1 MNSGV
6 VLEYLPDFA
15 ARAPKRSVNRE
26 MKDAANTLQNG
37 DNMVNLQ
44 HMVYKERLLTS
55 RLRTFVRNFRVVV
68 ISGARQVGKS
78 TLLNYSF
85 PADTDCVVFDPV
97 IDVENARQDPDLF
110 LDNHPR
116 RPLLLDEIQYA
127 PELVAAIKRRVDKDP
142 SPGQFVLTGSQ
153 QWEVMKSLAESL
165 AGRAVFLEMNGFSLA
180 EMSGQLDGSG
190 WLAAWLEDPQG
201 FVDREHDLVTLEHTL
216 YETLWR
222 GFLPDATRLPLE
234 TIADFHEAYTKTYVE
249 RDLRLL
255 ADVSEWQT
263 FSRFIRLA
271 AALTAQ
277 EINYSQLGREIGIA
291 PQTARRW
298 LDMLKATF
306 QWFDVPAFSGN
317 NIKRVS
323 SKPKG
328 FVADTGFAC
337 SAQLISS
344 PVALAGH
351 PMLGALFETAV
362 FAEVRKQSAQLSPRP
377 RLYHWRSA
385 SGAEVDLLIERD
397 GKFFPIEAK
406 VKSQPS
412 RRDARGIKALRDSY
426 PALNIQPGLVIAPT
440 RKFLKL
446 SDDDYAMPWNA
457 A

>member
-1 MNSGV
+1 M
-6 VLEYLPDFA
+6 
-15 ARAPKRSVNRE
+15 
-26 MKDAANTLQNG
+26 Q
-37 DNMVNLQ
+37 
-44 HMVYKERLLTS
+44 YKERLLTS
-55 RLRTFVRNFRVVV
+55 RLKRLVQTFPVVV
-68 ISGARQVGKS
+68 VSGARQVGKS
-78 TLLNYSF
+78 TILNHAF
-85 PADTDCVVFDPV
+85 PVNTDCVVLDPV

-116 RPLLLDEIQYA
+116 SPLLLDEIQYA
-127 PELVAAIKRRVDKDP
+127 PELVAAIKRRVDRDRQ
-142 SPGQFVLTGSQ
+142 PGQFVLTGSQ

-165 AGRAVFLEMNGFSLA
+165 AGRAVFIEMNGFSLA
-180 EMSGQLDGSG
+180 EMTGQLDGVG
-190 WLAAWLEDPQG
+190 WLASWLEDPAS
-201 FVDREHDLVTLEHTL
+201 FVDREQRSVTLEHTL

-222 GFLPDATRLPLE
+222 GFLPDATMLPID
-234 TIADFHEAYTKTYVE
+234 TVANFHEAYIKTYVE
-249 RDLRLL
+249 RDIRLL

-263 FSRFIRLA
+263 FSRFIRLT

-337 SAQLISS
+337 AAQLISS
-344 PVALAGH
+344 PTALAGH

-362 FAEVRKQSAQLSPRP
+362 FAEIRKQSALMSPQP
-377 RLYHWRSA
+377 QLYHWRSA
-385 SGAEVDLLIERD
+385 GGAEVDLLLERD
-397 GKFFPIEAK
+397 GKLFPVEVK

-412 RRDARGIKALRDSY
+412 RRDVRGIKALRDSY
-426 PALNIQPGLVIAPT
+426 PALDVQPGLIVAPT
-440 RKFLKL
+440 QKFLKL
-446 SDDDYAMPWNA
+446 SDYDHAMPWNTL
-457 A
+457 